1 METAGLAQLFS
12 LLDTRASKLPSC
24 LLELLFASSAK
35 YINTT
40 MPTYRGP
47 GLLAPLAL
55 LTRAHG
61 MDLVGWARVGFSV
74 ILLSLRTYGFFSPS
88 KLP

>member
-1 METAGLAQLFS
+1 
-12 LLDTRASKLPSC
+12 
-24 LLELLFASSAK
+24 
-35 YINTT
+35 

-74 ILLSLRTYGFFSPS
+74 ILLSLRTWFFPPLKATLTQLQVASSSLVVPM
-88 KLP
+88 